1 MDLKPGV
8 LQHRPEGELVVDE
21 DALEFLEDCEHR
33 EKQLI
38 RRIDWRLLPIIGALY
53 AISLIDRTNVR
64 PSLLSKYE
72 SRKQSSH
79 NSLDIERPYSR
90 LGQRVE
96 TVY

>member
-1 MDLKPGV
+1 MDIKPGV
-8 LQHRPEGELVVDE
+8 LQHRPEGELVVDD
-21 DALEFLEDCEHR
+21 DAIEFLEDCEHR
-33 EKQLI
+33 ERQLI

-64 PSLLSKYE
+64 PSLWSKCE

-79 NSLDIERPYSR
+79 NSLDFERPYSGV
-90 LGQRVE
+90 GQRVE